1 MDIAEAVE
9 IISKQA
15 KCDGVGVLE
24 LSETIN
30 KYGLEKYIK
39 SMALDQGPDS
49 GDDFRT
55 AVDTFRLL
63 DASFSQPR
71 LDFL

>member
-24 LSETIN
+24 LLETIN

-55 AVDTFRLL
+55 AVDTFMTAGRKFF
-63 DASFSQPR
+63 ATQA
-71 LDFL
+71 